1 MADEFFNEKRRLR
14 RFNVTIE
21 LIYFD
26 FSSNKVNKANVVDI
40 TNKGVG
46 IIAEEELTPNITLDL
61 WLEIPD
67 KKEEVHTI
75 GQVIWVTKIGDNKF
89 RIGVNFKDAGI
100 KSMPVVLRSMN
111 VSSS

>member
-1 MADEFFNEKRRLR
+1 MSEELYSERRKLR
-14 RFNVTIE
+14 RFSVTIN

-46 IIAEEELTPNITLDL
+46 IISEEELVPNITLDL

-67 KKEEVHTI
+67 KKQEVHTI
-75 GQVIWVTKIGDNKF
+75 GEVIWVTKVGENKY

-111 VSSS
+111 VPT

>member
-1 MADEFFNEKRRLR
+1 MAEDFFSEKRKLR
-14 RFNVTIE
+14 RFNVTIN

-46 IIAEEELTPNITLDL
+46 IVSEEELVPNITLDL

-67 KKEEVHTI
+67 EKEEIHTI
-75 GQVIWVTKIGDNKF
+75 GEVIWVKKVGENKY
-89 RIGVNFKDAGI
+89 RIGVNFKDSGI

-111 VSSS
+111 MPT